1 MVLTLGCAYRKPR
14 SRYRVKPMKIGEL
27 ATATNCHFETIR
39 YYEKVGLLPKPERTA
54 SGYRAYRKGDIA
66 RVRFITRG
74 RALGFSLDEIRSL
87 LHLSESPDLACAE
100 VDTLA
105 RRHLAEVREKLA
117 HLQRME
123 AELVA
128 TVERC
133 RGGQRATCAV
143 LESLAHEGRVS
154 EAPIPFQSHLA

>member
-1 MVLTLGCAYRKPR
+1 
-14 SRYRVKPMKIGEL
+14 MKIGEL
-27 ATATNCHFETIR
+27 AAATGCHFETIR
-39 YYEKVGLLPKPERTA
+39 YYEKVGLLPKPQRTA
-54 SGYRAYRKGDIA
+54 SGYRAYRTGDIA

-74 RALGFSLDEIRSL
+74 RALGFSLGEIRSL
-87 LHLSESPDLACAE
+87 LHLSESPDLACGE
-100 VDTLA
+100 VDALA
-105 RRHLAEVREKLA
+105 RQHLAEVREKLA

-143 LESLAHEGRVS
+143 LESLAQEGQAAEDPVS
-154 EAPIPFQSHLA
+154 VHSPIS

>member
-1 MVLTLGCAYRKPR
+1 
-14 SRYRVKPMKIGEL
+14 MKIGEL

>member
-1 MVLTLGCAYRKPR
+1 
-14 SRYRVKPMKIGEL
+14 MKIGEL
-27 ATATNCHFETIR
+27 AAATDCHFETIR

-87 LHLSESPDLACAE
+87 LHLSESPDLSCAE

-154 EAPIPFQSHLA
+154 ETPFSIHSPLA

>member
-1 MVLTLGCAYRKPR
+1 
-14 SRYRVKPMKIGEL
+14 MKIGEL
-27 ATATNCHFETIR
+27 AAATDCHFETIR

-143 LESLAHEGRVS
+143 LESLAHEGRAS
-154 EAPIPFQSHLA
+154 EARFSIHSPLA

>member
-1 MVLTLGCAYRKPR
+1 
-14 SRYRVKPMKIGEL
+14 MKIGEL
-27 ATATNCHFETIR
+27 AAATDCHFETIR

-74 RALGFSLDEIRSL
+74 RALGFSLDEIRRI
-87 LHLSESPDLACAE
+87 LHLSESPDLSCAE

-105 RRHLAEVREKLA
+105 RQHLAEVREKLA

-123 AELVA
+123 TELLA

-133 RGGQRATCAV
+133 RGGQRAAPGLT
-143 LESLAHEGRVS
+143 LEDDGEVRREAAFGPPLSVSGRRRG
-154 EAPIPFQSHLA
+154 APRAAGQLGR

>member
-1 MVLTLGCAYRKPR
+1 
-14 SRYRVKPMKIGEL
+14 MKIGEL
-27 ATATNCHFETIR
+27 ASKTGCHFETIR

-54 SGYRAYRKGDIA
+54 SGYRAYRQTDIA

-87 LHLSESPDLACAE
+87 LHLADSPNLACGE
-100 VDTLA
+100 VDALA
-105 RRHLAEVREKLA
+105 RQHLVEVREKLA
-117 HLQRME
+117 QLQRME

-128 TVERC
+128 TMERC

-143 LESLAHEGRVS
+143 LESLSHDGRS
-154 EAPIPFQSHLA
+154 ADASSLIHSPLS